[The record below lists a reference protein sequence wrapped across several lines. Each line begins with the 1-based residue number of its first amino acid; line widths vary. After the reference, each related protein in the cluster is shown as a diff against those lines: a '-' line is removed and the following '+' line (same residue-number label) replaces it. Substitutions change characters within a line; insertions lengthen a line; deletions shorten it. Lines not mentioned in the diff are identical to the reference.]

1 MATDYTQ
8 TIDHKA
14 RRFMQIAHL
23 ERALTLKGSEVR
35 DAKAHVKELE
45 KEYDAILSE
54 IRTAARDE
62 GELPLIDMME
72 APAGKAS

>member
-1 MATDYTQ
+1 
-8 TIDHKA
+8 
-14 RRFMQIAHL
+14 MQQY
-23 ERALTLKGSEVR
+23 V
-35 DAKAHVKELE
+35 
-45 KEYDAILSE
+45 AILSE

>member
-1 MATDYTQ
+1 MDNA

-14 RRFMQIAHL
+14 RRFMQIASL
-23 ERALTLKGSEVR
+23 ERKLTLQAAAVR
-35 DAKAHVKELE
+35 DAKAHVKDLE
-45 KEYDAILSE
+45 KDYDGILMD

-72 APAGKAS
+72 AVGKAS